1 MSYTA
6 FQTLNEF
13 YIRWVTGRLGRQT
26 DQYITLVVFLPPL
39 ENWGT
44 FWLNTVPRNIG
55 FVAQMHPQSQGY
67 LSFIVPTLEIGFF
80 HTLKFPASPHAALAL
95 VILRPV
101 WRPYHAFN
109 RFMNY

>member
-1 MSYTA
+1 MH
-6 FQTLNEF
+6 N
-13 YIRWVTGRLGRQT
+13 TGSSFATPRKLGHILAKHRA
-26 DQYITLVVFLPPL
+26 
-39 ENWGT
+39 
-44 FWLNTVPRNIG
+44 RNIG

-67 LSFIVPTLEIGFF
+67 LSFIVPTLKIGLF
-80 HTLKFPASPHAALAL
+80 HTLKFPASPCAALAL